1 MSYLVFSL
9 GIACFYFKKR
19 LLNTDAAFGLFLANI
34 ILIVIVVAGLEYYS
48 SFEQQQKRVSENGK
62 SVNRRVGAIPHYNCL
77 VITVLSFVTLT
88 ISTLI
93 CILVWLK

>member
-1 MSYLVFSL
+1 VICL

-19 LLNTDAAFGLFLANI
+19 LVNTDAAFALFLTNI
-34 ILIVIVVAGLEYYS
+34 VLIVAVVVGLEYYS
-48 SFEQQQKRVSENGK
+48 SREQKQKRVSENGK
-62 SVNRRVGAIPHYNCL
+62 STNRRLGSIPHYNCL
-77 VITVLSFVTLT
+77 VITVLSLLTLT